1 MIGVAMMRKLMFMLL
16 LAAVLLGSMMTT
28 GVAQS
33 MPEYDGPPW
42 EFEVELKDII
52 EDFLRLASAADPLA
66 ADYEPKDLTPL
77 TARRNDVDG
86 NNTNDGIYM
95 AAAGTIHLR
104 KQAANAL
111 FNLVNA
117 AEADGLTLY
126 VRAGYRDYAD
136 QEKRYARAE
145 RQGDTATTQ
154 KAGECDYQT
163 GLAVTLVNREY
174 RGKTLEAKA
183 FAKTAESKWLQE
195 NAARFGFIVR
205 YPDGKDSV
213 TGWAWEPW
221 HLRFVG
227 VSVAR
232 YIRQNNLTLEE
243 FRTVLDGAYD
253 EFRARGGDVE
263 TAIAASRLPDGPVVL
278 AEMGPDGDNEIILFH
293 D

>member
-1 MIGVAMMRKLMFMLL
+1 MMKKVMFMLL
-16 LAAVLLGSMMTT
+16 TALALLACMMTA

-33 MPEYDGPPW
+33 MPEYDGPAW
-42 EFEVELKDII
+42 EFEVELQDIV
-52 EDFLRLASAADPLA
+52 EDFLRLASAAEPLDK
-66 ADYEPKDLTPL
+66 DYEPKDLTAL

-145 RQGDTATTQ
+145 RQGDAATTQ

-174 RGKTLEAKA
+174 RGKTLEAAA
-183 FAKTAESKWLQE
+183 FAKTEEGKWIQE
-195 NAARFGFIVR
+195 NAARFGFILR
-205 YPDGKDSV
+205 YPDGKESV
-213 TGWAWEPW
+213 TGYAWEPW

-243 FRTVLDGAYD
+243 FSVVLDEAYA
-253 EFRARGGDVE
+253 EFRSRGGDVE
-263 TAIAASRLPDGPVVL
+263 AAIAASRLPEGPVVL
-278 AEMGPDGDNEIILFH
+278 AETGPDGDSEIILFH